1 MIKGI
6 SLVEAYTVAD
16 YQQWEGDEVVSP
28 RTSRRDKIIKLE
40 LYEREGVPYYGLAY
54 PEAHKVKLYQLTNG
68 RYLKVGDFQD
78 QPHRFDLSKCTL
90 EVDFSS
96 LWPGNR

>member
-6 SLVEAYTVAD
+6 SLVEAYTVTD

-40 LYEREGVPYYGLAY
+40 LYE
-54 PEAHKVKLYQLTNG
+54 
-68 RYLKVGDFQD
+68 KVGDFQD